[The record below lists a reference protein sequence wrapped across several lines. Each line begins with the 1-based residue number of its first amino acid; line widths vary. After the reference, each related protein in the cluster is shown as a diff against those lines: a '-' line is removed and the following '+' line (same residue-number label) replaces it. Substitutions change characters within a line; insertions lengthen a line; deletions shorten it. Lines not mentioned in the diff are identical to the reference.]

1 MRILARTKAGRAVA
15 EAPDRL
21 APRGSKGPEEGR
33 FGGYFTPSAGT
44 PHPVGDTAGGT
55 SNASSVFS
63 PLQIKGYWPE
73 FLAQIAKPRQRPSI
87 QATSFG
93 RLGVARLPLFGQFFL
108 FGRFCTLLTHF
119 SLTNC

>member
-1 MRILARTKAGRAVA
+1 VRPELPQAPPFDEELATRRFSLMRILARTKAGRAVA

-21 APRGSKGPEEGR
+21 APRRSKGPEEGR

-63 PLQIKGYWPE
+63 PLQIKG
-73 FLAQIAKPRQRPSI
+73 
-87 QATSFG
+87 
-93 RLGVARLPLFGQFFL
+93 
-108 FGRFCTLLTHF
+108 
-119 SLTNC
+119 